1 MFPYKMCVTEKKKY
15 INKLKIFFYWF
26 CCQHPLINYLAINA
40 EPFSPVQTCLVC
52 GKSTN
57 LLQDIPLEAIKK
69 MSSEACETL
78 VRGQWSKGLELAQ
91 KTEEMVKKHF
101 SLPVLEVTQVQ
112 ISIWKCLWLVHGSM
126 RLVKTMSWNIVN
138 KGSNCV
144 AYV

>member
-1 MFPYKMCVTEKKKY
+1 
-15 INKLKIFFYWF
+15 
-26 CCQHPLINYLAINA
+26 LINYLAVNA

-69 MSSEACETL
+69 ISSEACETL

-126 RLVKTMSWNIVN
+126 RLVKTMS
-138 KGSNCV
+138 
-144 AYV
+144 

>member
-1 MFPYKMCVTEKKKY
+1 
-15 INKLKIFFYWF
+15 
-26 CCQHPLINYLAINA
+26 
-40 EPFSPVQTCLVC
+40 
-52 GKSTN
+52 

-69 MSSEACETL
+69 ISSEACETL

-126 RLVKTMSWNIVN
+126 RLVKTMS
-138 KGSNCV
+138 
-144 AYV
+144 